1 MAILF
6 EDQMKVSVIETQAGD
21 EITEEVK
28 CGHCGENHCP
38 LLSWGSVEGPG
49 AAEAGSEGG
58 NESR

>member
-1 MAILF
+1 
-6 EDQMKVSVIETQAGD
+6 MKVSVIETQAGD

-28 CGHCGENHCP
+28 CGHRGENHCP